1 MSISNSF
8 VVYADSQDPRF
19 RTLVQVDWYNSVF
32 MERPHSVVEMK
43 YVDWIFMRHKNNA
56 VFNEV
61 IKVCKAKNLGEIL
74 ALEYD
79 WNE

>member
-1 MSISNSF
+1 M
-8 VVYADSQDPRF
+8 A
-19 RTLVQVDWYNSVF
+19 
-32 MERPHSVVEMK
+32 RPHPVVEMK

-61 IKVCKAKNLGEIL
+61 IKVCQAKNLGEIL

-79 WNE
+79 WNEEIIG